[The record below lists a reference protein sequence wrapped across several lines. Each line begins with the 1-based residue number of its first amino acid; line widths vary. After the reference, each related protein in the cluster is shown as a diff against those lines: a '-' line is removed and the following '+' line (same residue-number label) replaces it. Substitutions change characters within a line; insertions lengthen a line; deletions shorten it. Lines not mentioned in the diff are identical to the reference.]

1 MITVAI
7 LVTVPLVAII
17 LALLGLTVMVIGRA
31 LWELACIQL
40 GVDLHAS
47 TIDES
52 KTAPKTPTNN
62 PMNPSGGSGV
72 S

>member
-7 LVTVPLVAII
+7 FVTVPLIAMM
-17 LALLGLTVMVIGRA
+17 LALLGLTSMMIGRA

-40 GVDLHAS
+40 GADLHAS

-52 KTAPKTPTNN
+52 KTAPKPPTNK
-62 PMNPSGGSGV
+62 
-72 S
+72 

>member
-7 LVTVPLVAII
+7 LVTVPLVAIL
-17 LALLGLTVMVIGRA
+17 LALFGLTVMVIGRA

-40 GVDLHAS
+40 GFDLHAS

-52 KTAPKTPTNN
+52 KSVPKTPANK